1 MIDIFFNN
9 LRKMLVLSLALMFTF
24 AVVYI
29 PQEYNHHK
37 TVESAQAIFG
47 VDIPNLVQNTI
58 SAVVSVAIKLKE
70 FILDGLAWHIAK
82 AIVSRLVASLVDW
95 INSGFKGSPTFVTD
109 FGRILLDVADQEAG
123 RFIESL
129 GEIGSFICSPFK
141 LDIQVALSLKYQ
153 SGRDDEQPYE
163 GCTLSG
169 VIDNIEGFLDGN
181 FKEGGWKDWINI
193 TSQAEKY
200 TPYGQMLEAQAGLQ
214 AKLVNA
220 KGQKL
225 TEINV
230 GQGFLSG
237 RVCELFEKPT
247 GGKKEKCTVSKP
259 GTTIAN
265 SLNKSLGA
273 GQDALIA
280 ADEIDEIIGA
290 LIGQLANKAITGAA
304 GLLGLSVGTGH
315 TYSGYSGGS
324 YTSGVGAES
333 SNSYGGGS
341 SGNQGMLTMMTAAL
355 NTQQDY
361 KSLAD
366 SSIPL
371 IQAYV
376 ANTKNPAD
384 KRANAQQALNQAL
397 EVQQKAPGY
406 ITSLTSIIDTYT
418 ALETERKNAATSAD
432 RKTEIDQLESA
443 VITKFAGLGVYPQE
457 ALDASYIGWKIS
469 NF

>member
-9 LRKMLVLSLALMFTF
+9 LRKILVLTLALMFTF

-37 TVESAQAIFG
+37 TVAPVQAFLG

-70 FILDGLAWHIAK
+70 FVLDGLAWHIAK
-82 AIVSRLVASLVDW
+82 AIVSRMVASLIDW

-193 TSQAEKY
+193 TSEAEKY
-200 TPYGQMLEAQAGLQ
+200 TPYGSELRAQAALQ
-214 AKLVNA
+214 ARLVNA

-225 TEINV
+225 TEVNV

-259 GTTIAN
+259 GKFIQEALSRNTD
-265 SLNKSLGA
+265 SGRES
-273 GQDALIA
+273 LIA

-290 LIGQLANKAITGAA
+290 LIGQIANKAITGAA
-304 GLLGLSVGTGH
+304 GLLGLSAGTGH

-324 YTSGVGAES
+324 YTSAASTEGSNTS
-333 SNSYGGGS
+333 SSGTGGS
-341 SGNQGMLTMMTAAL
+341 QDILQVMTASL

-366 SSIPL
+366 SSIPS
-371 IQAYV
+371 IQAYI

-406 ITSLTSIIDTYT
+406 ITALSDIIDKYT
-418 ALETERKNAATSAD
+418 ALENERKAAGTSPE

-443 VITKFAGLGVYPQE
+443 LITKYASLGVYSQE
-457 ALDASYIGWKIS
+457 ALDASYIGWKTS
-469 NF
+469 SF